1 MTGVVVRIS
10 RPHKA
15 VIGHVVPFLARDF
28 TRFAADAHCRVGE
41 KTNLDVLLHVRMPA
55 LVRTFCAFANHKVA
69 RASGLRG
76 CLGASETHALLFV
89 ALILF
94 LPSRGRPEGFRL
106 LWLCRAAVALDG
118 GLLGHP

>member
-15 VIGHVVPFLARDF
+15 VIGHVVPFFARDF
-28 TRFAADAHCRVGE
+28 TRFAANANSRIRE
-41 KTNLDVLLHVRMPA
+41 KTDFHIFLHVLVPA
-55 LVRTFCAFANHKVA
+55 LVRAVCAFADHKVA

-76 CLGASETHALLFV
+76 CLGASETHALLFI